1 MLKAKSILGKARV
14 LCAFLMP
21 KNNDPIRPDAL
32 AMRTQGIETQ
42 NGNGHSK
49 QFLRSNIPFTKF
61 AYWEYRSKGNHVVLS
76 TQAARLLNVSF
87 LQLKLVNF
95 LDLFHPGDKELV
107 KQMITRASERNLP
120 FQIEVRVFSEE
131 DQLIWIN
138 IKGSVRGIGSETGFD
153 LDGTMEEITAR
164 KQVEREQYRRNQ
176 VLEALSKGAS
186 QTYILSIIT
195 RMIEDGYL
203 HKASAL
209 WQFNFEGKVLPLVQG
224 IGLGNTY
231 LSWAEQH
238 NFPLENLGKT
248 NKEQVFLSLDEVPID
263 EDMKRELRSQGKY
276 GLALFPIR
284 PLNKDF
290 EGVFI
295 VYIQKEGLKSIGEM
309 YQLRT
314 IRNLAEMVIV
324 QKQAEAELTY
334 RRDFEKIVTNIS
346 STFVRVPAA
355 ETDAYISDA
364 LGKIGEFAKVDRSY
378 IFRYYPDREILSN
391 THEWCNEGIEP
402 QIQHLA
408 ALKLDDFPWGVETA
422 KSKMVISDVEGLP
435 DEAAATR
442 DLFMMQGIKSII
454 ILPMYVGDDW
464 IGFLGF
470 DSVFNKRKWTEEDQ
484 SLLQFIG
491 EIIANGLKRKE
502 TYEQI
507 RNTNVILERK
517 VEERTA
523 ELVHSNK
530 SLERFA
536 FMASHDMKE
545 PLRMV
550 ISYLQLLKLRTRDS
564 MDAGNMEYLDFALDG
579 GQRMSNLLEAILA
592 YSRVNMTDRPMTRIS
607 LHQVIQN
614 VARNLMVLLQEKN
627 GHVDV
632 YKLPDLDADEAQM
645 EQLFQ
650 NLISNGL
657 KFQSGDRQPHIT
669 VGYKDVGD
677 AYEFFVKDNGIGI
690 AEEYQDYIFE
700 VFKRLHARNEYKGSG
715 VGLSICKEI
724 VRRHGGEIWLES
736 KLGEGTTFFFT
747 LRKKHE
753 PLEPIKPKTELEPQR
768 ELSA

>member
-1 MLKAKSILGKARV
+1 
-14 LCAFLMP
+14 MP